1 MRVFAHRPRC
11 QRYVL
16 IWRNVDT
23 NWVSEYQR
31 QSSLSL
37 SLSLCRCTVSPSSCT
52 VSQPASNVRPTDY
65 TVSVLYTDLTPTCSL
80 FRCLHYTIPLVTH
93 NCLEM
98 SSPCPVLRKYPSL
111 TRCLLS
117 SVLVFI
123 WSSSR
128 IHYFWLKLTN
138 EGQNYNWRELS
149 RVIASICHQ
158 QPSPT
163 LIFKKNFSLNMGIY
177 RNS

>member
-1 MRVFAHRPRC
+1 MRVFAHWPRY

-23 NWVSEYQR
+23 NWVSEHE
-31 QSSLSL
+31 SSLSPYAG
-37 SLSLCRCTVSPSSCT
+37 VQYSPSSCT
-52 VSQPASNVRPTDY
+52 VSLSASTVQPSVHWPYSNM
-65 TVSVLYTDLTPTCSL
+65 